1 MTPASRPGLA
11 ARWLAFENRAFWWI
25 GRAERYLRGLPAN
38 TRIVPGTFERLL
50 FRIAMAAIAGMVC
63 IMAVPSRTFR
73 IRALLLLLLALFVLI
88 MGAAYRDAFP
98 GRKR

>member
-1 MTPASRPGLA
+1 VTPAPRSGITT
-11 ARWLAFENRAFWWI
+11 RWLAFEDRAFLWI
-25 GRAERYLRGLPAN
+25 GRAERYIRGLPAN

-50 FRIAMAAIAGMVC
+50 FRIAMAAVVGMVS